1 MLSWREE
8 DTLEEGSQP
17 WLHIHPGER
26 EDGRAARDPG
36 FHSPPPESRGV
47 AVLEEQESAEGPGI
61 RPAFWAWLTV
71 DLGRETLSVPLSPSD
86 HLGLQGCPTF

>member
-1 MLSWREE
+1 MLSWRE
-8 DTLEEGSQP
+8 DTLEGGSQP
-17 WLHIHPGER
+17 CCTFTLGRER
-26 EDGRAARDPG
+26 KDELPETQASTPDPQ
-36 FHSPPPESRGV
+36 ESRGV

-86 HLGLQGCPTF
+86 HPGLLGDVAM